1 MQCTINMHCIIFLY
15 NSVTSTFV
23 ECNITNVPTV
33 VCKIGNI
40 VIVTVSGTLKT
51 SVAAWGSVYLSRTA
65 PKAKEQR
72 YNSLLISQ
80 DTTDP
85 RILLSATGTDI
96 FIESKGPALNT
107 YTWTFGQ
114 LVYACE

>member
-1 MQCTINMHCIIFLY
+1 MQCIINMHCIIFLY

-51 SVAAWGSVYLSRTA
+51 DIAAWSSVYLSHTA

-96 FIESKGPALNT
+96 FIESKGPALNK